1 MCLIC
6 FENESEIVN
15 LPCGHGGL
23 CKKCG
28 IEIFDTNKECVLCR
42 ATIKKMLIINNK
54 EKKN

>member
-54 EKKN
+54 EKEN